1 MWSVWRERVEVYIGT
16 GTVLVKRHGHSL
28 LSFEHPATLPLNDV
42 LARVDATCER
52 EKGRSWSLHVWLS
65 AALCPP
71 VAFSLPTGVRRWDEV
86 MALAHA
92 SAAASWG
99 VPADEAP
106 GLVCVLDM
114 RRNDL
119 AAAMMA
125 GARNRIAAWAALHGG
140 CLASLQPLW
149 AAAASAPGCR
159 PKAIRTITVHEP
171 DATSVVSDAGS
182 ATQPTESV
190 GLTVRFSPQSF
201 PHRQQWALGPAVWKG
216 HWELLA

>member
-1 MWSVWRERVEVYIGT
+1 VWSVWRERVEVYIGT
-16 GTVLVKRHGHSL
+16 GTVLVRRHGHSL

-42 LARVDATCER
+42 LARVDAACAR

-71 VAFSLPTGVRRWDEV
+71 VAFSLPNGVRRRDEV
-86 MALAHA
+86 MALAQA

-140 CLASLQPLW
+140 RLASLQPLW

-159 PKAIRTITVHEP
+159 PKAIRTVTVHEP
-171 DATSVVSDAGS
+171 DANIVVSDAGS
-182 ATQPTESV
+182 DTPPTESAA
-190 GLTVRFSPQSF
+190 LKVRFSSQSL
-201 PHRQQWALGPAVWKG
+201 PLRQQWTLGPDVWRG

>member
-42 LARVDATCER
+42 LARVDAACAR
-52 EKGRSWSLHVWLS
+52 EKGRSWSLHIWLS

-71 VAFSLPTGVRRWDEV
+71 VAFSLPNGVRRRDEV
-86 MALAHA
+86 MALAQA

-119 AAAMMA
+119 VAAMMA
-125 GARNRIAAWAALHGG
+125 GTRDRIAAWAALHGG
-140 CLASLQPLW
+140 RLTSLQPLW

-159 PKAIRTITVHEP
+159 PKAIRTVTVHEP

-182 ATQPTESV
+182 DTPPTEFAA
-190 GLTVRFSPQSF
+190 LKVRFSSQSL
-201 PHRQQWALGPAVWKG
+201 PLRQQWTLGPDVWRG

>member
-42 LARVDATCER
+42 LARVDAACER
-52 EKGRSWSLHVWLS
+52 AKGRRWSLHVWLS

-71 VAFSLPTGVRRWDEV
+71 VAFSLPTGVSRWDEV
-86 MALAHA
+86 MALARA
-92 SAAASWG
+92 SAAVSWG
-99 VPADEAP
+99 IPADEAS

-114 RRNDL
+114 HRSDL

-125 GARNRIAAWAALHGG
+125 GTRDRIAAWAASHGG
-140 CLASLQPLW
+140 RLASLQPLW

-182 ATQPTESV
+182 DTQPPESV
-190 GLTVRFSPQSF
+190 GLTVRFSSQSL
-201 PHRQQWALGPAVWKG
+201 PHRQHWALGPDVWRG
-216 HWELLA
+216 HWELLE